1 MITCICHNVNDK
13 TIQSIIIKKNIH
25 TISELKKE
33 ITVCEQCKKCAPE
46 IKEIIKANK
55 EKNNNH

>member
-13 TIQSIIIKKNIH
+13 TIKSIIDNKNIH
-25 TISELKKE
+25 TISALKKE

-46 IKEIIKANK
+46 IKEMIKLHKDTRND
-55 EKNNNH
+55 